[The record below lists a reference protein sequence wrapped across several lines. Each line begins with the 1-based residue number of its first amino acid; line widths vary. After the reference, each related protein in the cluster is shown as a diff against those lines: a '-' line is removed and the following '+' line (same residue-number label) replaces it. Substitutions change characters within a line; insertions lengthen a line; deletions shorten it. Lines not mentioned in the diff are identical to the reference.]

1 MEQMLIAESKL
12 HPEMWDGAGRRSR
25 GQLRRMLP
33 RSDAHVHGCAPG
45 EQANLLVHVH
55 VCTCFSPS
63 CIVQRQTHAQ
73 SGKNRGHDN
82 PSWHASS
89 NRVEGEGGEPM
100 TNCGRDICWARA
112 GQEDFVLRN
121 LWIWSLRALSLKCL
135 CIAPCHINTMGS
147 HSLLSPRPS
156 DSSFNHR
163 PRPLSPILFCPLAN
177 LPG

>member
-1 MEQMLIAESKL
+1 MAPADDPAVNCVKCC
-12 HPEMWDGAGRRSR
+12 R
-25 GQLRRMLP
+25 GQMHMYM
-33 RSDAHVHGCAPG
+33 AAPLASK
-45 EQANLLVHVH
+45 QTYYAHVH

-89 NRVEGEGGEPM
+89 NRVEGEGREPM

-112 GQEDFVLRN
+112 GQEDLVLRN
-121 LWIWSLRALSLKCL
+121 VWIWSLRALSLKCL
-135 CIAPCHINTMGS
+135 CIAPYHINTMGS
-147 HSLLSPRPS
+147 HSLLSHRPS
-156 DSSFNHR
+156 DSSYNHR